1 MTAPIKLSAN
11 DAKRIILLILEEGTI
26 EVSFHCRTESMPK
39 RNIDM
44 LDLVEALKN
53 GEIRREPE
61 WDEERCNWKYR
72 VEGED
77 TEGDE
82 LIAITLI
89 IEAEMELFIITVF

>member
-1 MTAPIKLSAN
+1 MTPPVKLSAK

-26 EVSFHCRTESMPK
+26 EVSFHCRSQRMQERGVTMV
-39 RNIDM
+39 
-44 LDLVEALKN
+44 DLVEALKN
-53 GEIRREPE
+53 GEIKREPE
-61 WDEERCNWKYR
+61 WDEEQCNWKYR

-89 IEAEMELFIITVF
+89 IEADMELFIITVF